1 MLSPDYKQVALITKN
16 SPSWQANKLNGI
28 GGKIESG
35 ETPSEAMAREFEE
48 ETGVITS
55 PNEWVKFVVLIRESS
70 YQVNFFYLVSEKV
83 FGGHQEDE
91 EVSIYDVANLPE
103 NAIFNL
109 KWLD

>member
-16 SPSWQANKLNGI
+16 KPSWQANKLNGI

-55 PNEWVKFVVLIRESS
+55 PNEWVKFVVLIR
-70 YQVNFFYLVSEKV
+70 Q
-83 FGGHQEDE
+83 
-91 EVSIYDVANLPE
+91 SIYEVNL
-103 NAIFNL
+103 L
-109 KWLD
+109 LLG